1 MALDE
6 SDLLVRTLACYSIET
21 TRAELEWFAEAFW
34 AQSVAFKLECG
45 WHPPTAADFPAR
57 VFEAM
62 ALSLG
67 RPVAELRAL
76 MDELIAGW
84 KRQAG
89 DVLYKYGYESPE
101 DWFWPL

>member
-1 MALDE
+1 
-6 SDLLVRTLACYSIET
+6 
-21 TRAELEWFAEAFW
+21 
-34 AQSVAFKLECG
+34 
-45 WHPPTAADFPAR
+45 
-57 VFEAM
+57 M

-76 MDELIAGW
+76 MDELIAEW

-101 DWFWPL
+101 GWFWPL

>member
-1 MALDE
+1 
-6 SDLLVRTLACYSIET
+6 
-21 TRAELEWFAEAFW
+21 
-34 AQSVAFKLECG
+34 
-45 WHPPTAADFPAR
+45 
-57 VFEAM
+57 M

-76 MDELIAGW
+76 MDELIAEW

-101 DWFWPL
+101 GLVLASLASTSSIPCLPPD